1 MNSAENTLGSIYI
14 SHRAIASIAY
24 QSALSSYGIV
34 GLADKNFA
42 QSLSNV
48 LVKDP
53 IHGVEIVFTGLDVNI
68 DIFVIVEYGTR
79 IKSVASSVSEN
90 IKYQVENTTGLS
102 VDQVNVHVRGLRISN
117 PD

>member
-1 MNSAENTLGSIYI
+1 MNSHVNTLGSIYI
-14 SHRAIASIAY
+14 SHRAIASIAC

-34 GLADKNFA
+34 GLAAKNFA

-53 IHGVEIVFTGLDVNI
+53 ILGVEVAFNGLDVNI
-68 DIFVIVEYGTR
+68 DIFIIVEYGTR

-90 IKYQVENTTGLS
+90 VKYQVENSTGLS

>member
-1 MNSAENTLGSIYI
+1 MNSAVNIPGSIYI
-14 SHRAIASIAY
+14 SHRAIASIAS

-34 GLADKNFA
+34 GLAAKNFA
-42 QSLSNV
+42 QSLSNI

-53 IHGVEIVFTGLDVNI
+53 ILGVDVSFNGLDIDI

-79 IKSVASSVSEN
+79 IKSVASSVSESV
-90 IKYQVENTTGLS
+90 KYQLENTTGLS
-102 VDQVNVHVRGLRISN
+102 VNQVNVHVRGLRISD